1 MTMVFALLFLG
12 FGLVVAE
19 VFFPSLGALS
29 ILAGLTLIGAV
40 VSGFDYSMTL
50 GWTSLV
56 IVLIGLPFVVVFAFR
71 IFPRTPMG
79 KKMISPGAS
88 WSKQERAAVDH
99 EVERFV
105 GSVGLTS
112 SLLRP
117 SGIAIFDGERVDVIT
132 SGEHIEAGIRVHAT
146 SFESNRLV
154 VETAATEK

>member
-40 VSGFDYSMTL
+40 VVGFDYSMTL

-56 IVLIGLPFVVVFAFR
+56 IVLIGLPCVVVFAFR

-79 KKMISPGAS
+79 KKMISLGAS
-88 WSKQERAAVDH
+88 WSKQERSAVDH

-112 SLLRP
+112 SQLRP

-132 SGEHIEAGIRVHAT
+132 SGEHIEAGICVNAT